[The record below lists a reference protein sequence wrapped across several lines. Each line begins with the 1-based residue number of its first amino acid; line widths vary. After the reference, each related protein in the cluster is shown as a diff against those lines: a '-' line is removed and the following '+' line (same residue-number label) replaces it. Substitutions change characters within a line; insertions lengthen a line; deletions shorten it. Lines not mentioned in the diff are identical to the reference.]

1 MVKSWIPALLVIKQL
16 LKEDEQTG
24 IEIVQ
29 RQRRKQTIK
38 ERELPS
44 LQRAPF

>member
-1 MVKSWIPALLVIKQL
+1 MKSWIPALLVIKQL

-29 RQRRKQTIK
+29 RQREENK
-38 ERELPS
+38 L
-44 LQRAPF
+44 

>member
-1 MVKSWIPALLVIKQL
+1 MKSWIPALLVIKQL

-29 RQRRKQTIK
+29 IQREENK
-38 ERELPS
+38 L
-44 LQRAPF
+44 